1 MVAGIGD
8 TSRFNSC
15 RQMETWGDNIRGA
28 KLEEEFVY
36 DQRSHLI
43 TRNLITAS

>member
-1 MVAGIGD
+1 
-8 TSRFNSC
+8 
-15 RQMETWGDNIRGA
+15 METWGDYNIRGV

-36 DQRSHLI
+36 DQRSHLN